1 MSLTPN
7 NAFFDLLKKISSDS
21 AKSQVHMHFSSLKR
35 EVEEKYNNDK
45 KSIKKRSD
53 NKILKLKSPYKLTES
68 FNEDD
73 KNIKLLLT
81 NLEESKK
88 ESQRNINN
96 KSKENS
102 ISLHLISN
110 ESSSYF
116 ESREILSN
124 NENKSN
130 KNEIVVEMF
139 YSSNSFIEDDNKN
152 KKKLSFYEKQMHR
165 QKYVKSE
172 LKKLRNNEKLKK
184 LSEFRNKPLINAHS
198 EELIN
203 NKFHENY
210 KPIFNRAKEIQ
221 NLKDAKLNLEQKKIE
236 KELNKKKKSF
246 SQNELNNFIQF
257 QSDWKHKIELE
268 KKTKTLYKTFELEN
282 KILKNTENRIYTN
295 KKSEDLIK
303 SNLIKGKG
311 NLKKNIFQKLYK
323 DYEKQYN
330 DMKILENKYNA
341 NFTPFI
347 LNYIKPKHP
356 KAKTMTIS
364 LDISLIEPKKKIN
377 INLLNNTTIKKKKEN
392 KIFFYEEF
400 KKQNSKENENNKN
413 NGNKNIKPKSQIE
426 KNTKNT
432 TTKKNVYITDKKS
445 IERTDSLTNKILLKR
460 SYEKYDQPSL
470 NGEKSSDHVYNI
482 SSSNFSSNNNK
493 DNCNKSFSN
502 FKYLTPKMKIDSKNL
517 KSFKREN
524 ENSFLKSIK
533 ETNSFLSLN
542 YNFDNS
548 ENHFCDD
555 MNDNSINNN
564 SYVNKA
570 MKKNREKKK
579 INSTQNQVNKLYMI
593 NTGISTST
601 SMKPYIVSNKK
612 NPFTNYFKKE

>member
-1 MSLTPN
+1 
-7 NAFFDLLKKISSDS
+7 
-21 AKSQVHMHFSSLKR
+21 MHFSSLKR

-221 NLKDAKLNLEQKKIE
+221 NLKDAKLNLEQKK
-236 KELNKKKKSF
+236 
-246 SQNELNNFIQF
+246 
-257 QSDWKHKIELE
+257 
-268 KKTKTLYKTFELEN
+268 
-282 KILKNTENRIYTN
+282 
-295 KKSEDLIK
+295 
-303 SNLIKGKG
+303 
-311 NLKKNIFQKLYK
+311 LKKN
-323 DYEKQYN
+323 
-330 DMKILENKYNA
+330 
-341 NFTPFI
+341 
-347 LNYIKPKHP
+347 
-356 KAKTMTIS
+356 
-364 LDISLIEPKKKIN
+364 
-377 INLLNNTTIKKKKEN
+377 
-392 KIFFYEEF
+392 
-400 KKQNSKENENNKN
+400 
-413 NGNKNIKPKSQIE
+413 
-426 KNTKNT
+426 
-432 TTKKNVYITDKKS
+432 
-445 IERTDSLTNKILLKR
+445 
-460 SYEKYDQPSL
+460 
-470 NGEKSSDHVYNI
+470 
-482 SSSNFSSNNNK
+482 
-493 DNCNKSFSN
+493 
-502 FKYLTPKMKIDSKNL
+502 
-517 KSFKREN
+517 
-524 ENSFLKSIK
+524 
-533 ETNSFLSLN
+533 
-542 YNFDNS
+542 
-548 ENHFCDD
+548 
-555 MNDNSINNN
+555 
-564 SYVNKA
+564 
-570 MKKNREKKK
+570 
-579 INSTQNQVNKLYMI
+579 
-593 NTGISTST
+593 
-601 SMKPYIVSNKK
+601 
-612 NPFTNYFKKE
+612 